1 MTMASLKR
9 GRKSE
14 ADREL
19 VLAERE
25 LKRLDRGLASVTEE
39 LKAIKRLMIVFMLR
53 SGLGQR
59 DVAKALGVD
68 QAVVSRMFKGIGRKV
83 VIRNAGGISE

>member
-1 MTMASLKR
+1 MASLKR